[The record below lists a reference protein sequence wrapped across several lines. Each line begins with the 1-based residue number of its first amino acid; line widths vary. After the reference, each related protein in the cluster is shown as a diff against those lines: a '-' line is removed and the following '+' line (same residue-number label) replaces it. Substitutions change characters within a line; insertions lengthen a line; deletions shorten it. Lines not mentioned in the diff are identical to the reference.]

1 MAIGNPRQRAIVALL
16 LLVPVPSFG
25 TWMAMVQAEGP
36 VGQTIFFAAKL
47 WVLVLPVAW
56 LVLIDKRRP
65 AIPLPRRD
73 GKVAAIVSGSLIF
86 LAIANGYWYLGR
98 SWIDA
103 QFMRDKAHEI
113 GLSTSVLYLLG
124 AVYWCTINSILEE
137 YVWRWFVVTRCE
149 MLMRRV
155 PAVIASGLLF
165 TLHHII
171 ALNVYFDGRV
181 TVLGSL
187 GVFIGGATWSWLY
200 LRYRNIWAA
209 YVSHVFADVIIFII
223 GWQIIFAAGQGL

>member
-1 MAIGNPRQRAIVALL
+1 MAIGNPRQRAIVALM

-36 VGQTIFFAAKL
+36 VGQSIFFAAKL
-47 WVLVLPVAW
+47 WVCVLPVAW

-65 AIPLPRRD
+65 AIPIPRRD
-73 GKVAAIVSGSLIF
+73 GMVAAIVSGSLFF
-86 LAIANGYWYLGR
+86 LAIAICYWFLGR
-98 SWIDA
+98 RWIEPE
-103 QFMRDKAHEI
+103 FMRDRAHEI
-113 GLSTSVLYLLG
+113 GLSTPVLYLLG

-149 MLMRRV
+149 VLMRRV
-155 PAVIASGLLF
+155 PAVIVSGLLF

-181 TVLGSL
+181 TALGSL

-223 GWQIIFAAGQGL
+223 GWQIIFAPG